1 MLERHKRFCD
11 EYLID
16 CNGARAYKAVYG
28 EAKNNQSLASKAEK
42 LLRNTDIKEY
52 IQKRLKEIASEKIAT
67 AEEVIQYL
75 TSVMRGEQ
83 TEYLLNVKGEPTEI
97 EVTAKDRIKCAE
109 LLAKRYGILTEKTKI
124 EGAVP
129 IVIKDD
135 LDDD

>member
-1 MLERHKRFCD
+1 MLEKHKRFCD

-28 EAKNNQSLASKAEK
+28 EAKSNQALASKAER
-42 LLRNTDIKEY
+42 LLRNVEIKEY
-52 IQKRLKEIASEKIAT
+52 IQERLKEIASEKIAT

-75 TSVMRGEQ
+75 TSVMRGQE
-83 TEYLLNVKGEPTEI
+83 TEYLLNAKGEPTQI

-124 EGAVP
+124 EGAIPV
-129 IVIKDD
+129 VIKDD
-135 LDDD
+135 LEDD

>member
-1 MLERHKRFCD
+1 MIDKHKRFCD

-16 CNGARAYKAVYG
+16 CNGARAYYAVYG
-28 EAKNNQSLASKAEK
+28 GDKEQARIKASK
-42 LLRNTDIKEY
+42 LLTKDNVKEY
-52 IQKRLKEIASEKIAT
+52 IQNKMKEIASEKVAT

-75 TSVMRGEQ
+75 TSVMRGEE
-83 TEYLLNVKGEPTEI
+83 TEYLLNAKGEPTEI

>member
-1 MLERHKRFCD
+1 MIDKHKRFCD

-16 CNGARAYKAVYG
+16 CNGARAYHAVYG
-28 EAKNNQSLASKAEK
+28 GDKEQARIKASK
-42 LLRNTDIKEY
+42 LLTKDNVKEY
-52 IQKRLKEIASEKIAT
+52 IQNKMKEIASEKVAT

-75 TSVMRGEQ
+75 TSVMRGEE
-83 TEYLLNVKGEPTEI
+83 TEYLLNAKGEPTEI